1 MQVIRI
7 TLRKA
12 IIRRSNLQ
20 SKNFKTRTSELLK
33 KYRKK
38 KNYCSILYNKGL
50 KTLFNSLKYQTFHGK
65 IFNAFFL
72 KTVTLLT
79 LVGDNENII
88 SDDKLVS
95 EELNIFLKMSPTFS
109 R

>member
-1 MQVIRI
+1 MQVIRV

-20 SKNFKTRTSELLK
+20 TKNSKSRTLELLK

-50 KTLFNSLKYQTFHGK
+50 KILFNSLKYQTLLAIKRSMEKYSTH
-65 IFNAFFL
+65 FF
-72 KTVTLLT
+72 
-79 LVGDNENII
+79 
-88 SDDKLVS
+88 
-95 EELNIFLKMSPTFS
+95 
-109 R
+109 